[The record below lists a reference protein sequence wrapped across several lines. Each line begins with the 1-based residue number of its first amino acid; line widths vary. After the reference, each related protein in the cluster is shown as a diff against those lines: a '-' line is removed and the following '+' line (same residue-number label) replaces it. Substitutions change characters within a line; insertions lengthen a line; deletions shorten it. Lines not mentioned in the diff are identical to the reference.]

1 MEKAE
6 HNEIK
11 VAFTVER
18 ALIEGKQR
26 THCSLFYRLIC
37 AQYIKV
43 PLKHHR
49 RARSKATRLTRQ
61 DICDYQS
68 THSIAYATYQ
78 IKMRVSFALV
88 ALMAAVILSLSSA
101 FVPPTPRMTRQ
112 ARTVS
117 KMTPMD
123 VVSTESIQAA
133 SDVLLA
139 AKDTDFGG
147 YTGPIAGLIT
157 LGALILVLAPP
168 LTTKPTEE

>member
-1 MEKAE
+1 M
-6 HNEIK
+6 
-11 VAFTVER
+11 R
-18 ALIEGKQR
+18 P
-26 THCSLFYRLIC
+26 LF
-37 AQYIKV
+37 
-43 PLKHHR
+43 
-49 RARSKATRLTRQ
+49 
-61 DICDYQS
+61 
-68 THSIAYATYQ
+68 
-78 IKMRVSFALV
+78 
-88 ALMAAVILSLSSA
+88 
-101 FVPPTPRMTRQ
+101 PPTHMK